1 MVQLVMEYRSVYPFR
16 FTVLTIT
23 TLIVISSCSSEWRDP
38 PTVDQEEFVTQHED
52 WRSNREQALVTPPGG
67 PVLWS
72 GLFDLP
78 QGETAFGSDPALP
91 IVLPAED
98 SPALACTPVLQGQ
111 AVHLEPTADVNVHLQ
126 ART

>member
-1 MVQLVMEYRSVYPFR
+1 MVQLVMEWRSVYSFR
-16 FTVLTIT
+16 FTVLIISV
-23 TLIVISSCSSEWRDP
+23 LIATSSCSSEWRDP
-38 PTVDQEEFVTQHED
+38 LPVNQGEFLAEHED

-98 SPALACTPVLQGQ
+98 SPALAGTLVRQGQ
-111 AVHLEPTADVNVHLQ
+111 DVHL
-126 ART
+126 